1 DCRIK
6 KAASAEAKKR
16 GFEARKR
23 KNSRRQASQNKGKS
37 SYSSG
42 DKSLTLSGIVSSGPD
57 LGYSHNVEVLPDSGC
72 TTSLIDKSIVDI
84 IHPALHPINT
94 SVELADGSKIKI
106 SCSAD
111 IYITLLTPIGRKVTF
126 NEECLVFPMKSGTSY
141 RLLLSANT
149 SEKQG
154 LLQFTKLLPKEDAPE
169 EEEEEPEVVAPSF
182 SALNDEGRRIVKDLL
197 DTYWKEVSPEEFARV
212 EPIEFTLKDPDK
224 VFKAAH
230 RHHTLK
236 NTKII

>member
-1 DCRIK
+1 
-6 KAASAEAKKR
+6 
-16 GFEARKR
+16 
-23 KNSRRQASQNKGKS
+23 
-37 SYSSG
+37 
-42 DKSLTLSGIVSSGPD
+42 
-57 LGYSHNVEVLPDSGC
+57 
-72 TTSLIDKSIVDI
+72 
-84 IHPALHPINT
+84 
-94 SVELADGSKIKI
+94 
-106 SCSAD
+106 
-111 IYITLLTPIGRKVTF
+111 
-126 NEECLVFPMKSGTSY
+126 MKSGTSY

-154 LLQFTKLLPKEDAPE
+154 LLQFTNLLPKEDAPE

-236 NTKII
+236 NTKIINDQIEEWLKDGKIRPSTSEFSSALTVAPKKDSAGRVCVDARTFNKHIVGNEYPLPR